1 MIFTKNINCFLNIL
15 NAIRCTFNTKIPQR
29 NIFQKEIQLSIWN
42 EILRKSE
49 KEINLHHLPLLTWMR
64 KCSQCP
70 KRMSRSVY
78 FIVCNNQIYWWW
90 HVLISTQADFQTISL
105 CNFSL
110 GGDYQEN
117 NRDMLNPWTSNIIQ
131 FIFDGWVSLWVEIC
145 ELITDLLW
153 WVDYFPME
161 NYSCIWSP
169 LFLYLVWAN
178 PTNIPI
184 SGNTVPGTFIMLWL

>member
-1 MIFTKNINCFLNIL
+1 
-15 NAIRCTFNTKIPQR
+15 
-29 NIFQKEIQLSIWN
+29 
-42 EILRKSE
+42 
-49 KEINLHHLPLLTWMR
+49 
-64 KCSQCP
+64 
-70 KRMSRSVY
+70 
-78 FIVCNNQIYWWW
+78 
-90 HVLISTQADFQTISL
+90 
-105 CNFSL
+105 
-110 GGDYQEN
+110 
-117 NRDMLNPWTSNIIQ
+117 MLNPWTSNIIQ

-184 SGNTVPGTFIMLWL
+184 SGNTVPGTFIIMLWLEDQIHTKEAFNKKKNGLLWLNSEEK